1 MKKKNINR
9 LISWILTL
17 IMCVS
22 SAPMTALAE
31 SSEPMT
37 ALAESSV
44 PVTALEAGPTDAQTG
59 ALTMSKSGGKLNVD
73 YSGDRE
79 QALIIVAAYDR
90 NGKAVSFDSSV
101 VSRNNRAVFD
111 CDSEYI
117 YKSYALEPDTY
128 KPICDAQTETI
139 THEGEAPIPFLED
152 DVAEAMTTAISA
164 YLTASDKLDEVMA
177 VDISG
182 IRSDQTRTK
191 QISAQLEEAAQ
202 AYEQVFEAGAVLGK
216 VAQSAADSAS
226 KDMAA
231 LLASQEGADPD
242 IEELGMTQDEQIHWA
257 EELTK
262 KYDSIQGNMKC
273 KALGEMMGC
282 DARRAYQQLCMAQNI
297 LTGHYYDE
305 EAEAMDAWAKGFTVL
320 KGACKVGLFVGATVL
335 TLGTS
340 AAVSGAAYG
349 TVTVGEAVGI
359 TIGGVDTTV
368 EIMNDTA
375 VLVCG
380 RDKHFEQVVEKRTK
394 PISEMCFI
402 YSVATGGG
410 SSVGEKIACLG
421 DIDQHLSDYGVYKST
436 GSVLEQL
443 VVDPL
448 GNTVKFGSSTIGT
461 GALISKFDEK
471 ILTEEEQKTQLK
483 EETQAFTAARPV
495 AEEKLEK
502 LLKDGGD
509 LEEGE
514 TLKTVTEE
522 FKDTVSK
529 KVARE
534 DGQTYVH
541 EKANGKE
548 YIYTIGENGYTTG
561 LYQVYDSATGQL
573 LEEYYYD
580 KDGTPMGEKA
590 KSGVIPYYD
599 SEGRLIR
606 EEAFDEG
613 KLVWIKTYDPATGN
627 LTKQT
632 EYDGNGNWVSTH
644 EWSYD
649 SKTGRLAGER
659 EFSDG
664 PNDELKL
671 CKRTEYYLTAEA
683 AENTI
688 DVLSYSLYWDRHNGD
703 FWYAYD
709 YYDLPWYFYYEDG
722 NIYKIR
728 TGAGRN
734 WLKEEYYSKTGW
746 RSWTNEYTEWSET
759 VRKRKVT
766 NYFDEDE
773 AGEKDQIEKIR
784 YYRSTNEDDWK
795 ETEWYEKPWVLYNAA
810 GVLLEETSG
819 TDDFWTQKLGY
830 DDKGTLSY
838 DITHDALDKSITE
851 KHYYTVQPTELPFA
865 PLGHMSR
872 TETRDAD
879 GQATMSKEWFAT
891 TWFEEEKY
899 ADDEGKT
906 QTRKYKVWGYLYND
920 YIEKEEEKQEEG
932 RVLVSDTG
940 NTEASLGNSGLTTE
954 ICHID
959 MPICAAGADDN
970 PIEIRELTYDGAVC
984 DNDADPYEEDY
995 IVNLMDGDALP
1006 VLEANEKGI
1015 YTYEFTGGTAG
1026 KRYVIFAVKG
1036 RLDTFPGTNEEVMT
1050 KLLYMDQKTV
1060 TSSDRLFNIIPK
1072 SGYEAT
1078 LFISG
1083 DTLGS
1088 PVPVAYLA
1096 ENHNAAAN
1104 LDDDDEEELPYEC
1117 EPGDNP
1123 YENDPN
1129 VKYLHG
1135 MWISGDIDSSVYT
1148 GKPVTI
1154 SPRVYFRSKR
1164 LVENVDYTISYQR
1177 NTNAYALNETDKG
1190 YDEKVSP
1197 VATFILKGN
1206 YTGSGS
1212 MPFKILPRDIGEEGF
1227 EISPLY
1233 ASYTGSPL
1241 KPGPMIRWNGTLLKY
1256 GTDYIVREYE
1266 NGTADL
1272 TGKSAGTA
1280 VIPLTIEGTGNFKGT
1295 RTISLTILGSKV
1307 SDEADA
1313 LPLVMMDKV
1322 KVSAVP
1328 DQTYDGTDIE
1338 YATLKDKK
1346 GRPFVPVVTYNGK
1359 ELKEGEDYT
1368 AKLADNRTAGTA
1380 RLILTGLCAR
1390 TSETGSSFAGEKTV
1404 NFKIKGIPMSK
1415 VTVSGISKAGYTYA
1429 GIPVKPDEL
1438 SDITLTYK
1446 KSKTEIVELV
1456 RDRDYTISYEKN
1468 DRSGKGNLV
1477 CTGLSGFTGSKKTSF
1492 KINPAS
1498 IESDSFAVKIEE
1510 VNPYQKGGTKPAVT
1524 VTDRL
1529 SGQTLTEGTDY
1540 TLSYSNATKLYTS
1553 ADLDAKKKGQPV
1565 VTVKGKGNY
1574 KGKRTANYL
1583 ITARSLKSGMRIM
1596 IGDVAYSGKAGLSK
1610 VNIFALDRLTGMQL
1624 KAGTDYEKTVEYT
1637 YWSDTTVS
1645 RKGKGAGDILRKEG
1659 EKVDKNDILK
1669 EGTVIEATI
1678 TGKGGFT
1685 DSIQTTFTVIA
1696 PSADISKGT
1705 FAIADQ
1711 EFEVTPVTIT
1721 DMSQFKTDKS
1731 GNVISYVKV
1740 GKEQRTLVL
1749 GTDFK
1754 VVPGSYINNR
1764 NLGTATVTLYGTGD
1778 FGGLKTVTFK
1788 VVPKKM
1794 YWQGYHKKY

>member
-22 SAPMTALAE
+22 SV
-31 SSEPMT
+31 PMT

-44 PVTALEAGPTDAQTG
+44 PVTALEAGPTDAQAST
-59 ALTMSKSGGKLNVD
+59 LTMSKSGGKLYVD
-73 YSGDRE
+73 YAGDIE

-90 NGKAVSFDSSV
+90 NGKAVSFDSSI
-101 VSRNNRAVFD
+101 VSRNDRAVFD
-111 CDSEYI
+111 YDSEYI

-128 KPICDAQTETI
+128 RPICDAQTETT
-139 THEGEAPIPFLED
+139 THEGEAEVPFLDD

-164 YLTASDKLDEVMA
+164 YLTASAKLDEVMA
-177 VDISG
+177 EDISG
-182 IRSDQTRTK
+182 IRSDQTK
-191 QISAQLEEAAQ
+191 LDQVSGQLEEAVQ
-202 AYEQVFEAGAVLGK
+202 AYEQVFEAGAVLGR
-216 VAQSAADSAS
+216 VAGSAADSAG

-231 LLASQEGADPD
+231 LIASQKEADSD
-242 IEELGMTQDEQIHWA
+242 IEELGMTQEEQIHWA

-305 EAEAMDAWAKGFTVL
+305 EADAMDAWVKGFTVL
-320 KGACKVGLFVGATVL
+320 KGTCKVLLFVGATVY
-335 TLGTS
+335 TLGAS
-340 AAVSGAAYG
+340 AHAAGVAYG
-349 TVTVGEAVGI
+349 SVTVSEAVGI
-359 TIGGVDTTV
+359 TIGGVDATV

-380 RDKHFEQVVEKRTK
+380 RDKSFEQLVERRTK
-394 PISEMCFI
+394 PISEMCFV
-402 YSVATGGG
+402 YTVATGGG
-410 SSVGEKIACLG
+410 STVAEKIACLG
-421 DIDQHLSDYGVYKST
+421 DIDQHLSDYGLKEST
-436 GSVLEQL
+436 GSVLERIIVDSANGTIKYGRTVSDTKT
-443 VVDPL
+443 VV
-448 GNTVKFGSSTIGT
+448 NS
-461 GALISKFDEK
+461 FDEK
-471 ILTEEEQKTQLK
+471 SLTEEEQKIQLK
-483 EETQAFTAARPV
+483 EETQAFTSDRPV
-495 AEEKLEK
+495 TEEKLDK
-502 LLKDGGD
+502 ILKDGGD

-514 TLKTVTEE
+514 TLKTVTDE
-522 FKDTVSK
+522 FKDTVSD
-529 KVARE
+529 KVAGE
-534 DGQTYVH
+534 DGQIYVH
-541 EKANGKE
+541 NTVNGKE

-561 LYQVYDSATGQL
+561 LYQVFDSATGQL
-573 LEEYYYD
+573 LEERYYD

-590 KSGVIPYYD
+590 KSGIIPYYD
-599 SEGRLIR
+599 AEGRLIR
-606 EEAFDEG
+606 EESFADGNLEW
-613 KLVWIKTYDPATGN
+613 VKTYDPVIGK

-703 FWYAYD
+703 FWYADD
-709 YYDLPWYFYYEDG
+709 YYNLPWYFYFDDG

-728 TGAGRN
+728 SGEGN
-734 WLKEEYYSKTGW
+734 HWLKEEYYSKKGW
-746 RSWTNEYTEWSET
+746 RSYTYEYTEWSESERRKT
-759 VRKRKVT
+759 VT
-766 NYFDEDE
+766 TYFDEGE
-773 AGEKDQIEKIR
+773 GSEKDQIESIR
-784 YYRSTNEDDWK
+784 YFRAAIEDDWT
-795 ETEWYEKPWVLYNAA
+795 ETEWYEQKWVSYNAT
-810 GVLLEETSG
+810 GVLIEETSG
-819 TDDFWTQKLGY
+819 TKDFWTEKKGY

-838 DITHDALDKSITE
+838 KFTHDGLDDSVTE
-851 KHYYTVQPTELPFA
+851 EYYYTFQPTELPFD
-865 PLGHMSR
+865 PTGHISM
-872 TETRDAD
+872 TKTRDAND
-879 GQATMSKEWFAT
+879 EVTMSKEWFAT
-891 TWFEEEKY
+891 TWVEEEKY
-899 ADDEGKT
+899 TDDDGKT
-906 QTRKYKVWGYLYND
+906 QTRKYKVWGYKYED
-920 YIEKEEEKQEEG
+920 HIDKEREDQEID

-940 NTEASLGNSGLTTE
+940 NSEASVGISNIPAE
-954 ICHID
+954 IYHID
-959 MPICAAGADDN
+959 MPVYASGADDRF
-970 PIEIRELTYDGAVC
+970 IEVRELTYDGSVL
-984 DNDADPYEEDY
+984 DNGVAPGEKYTIE
-995 IVNLMDGDALP
+995 NLTDGETLP
-1006 VLEANEKGI
+1006 VIGANEKGI

-1050 KLLYMDQKTV
+1050 KLLYMDQKTL

-1083 DTLGS
+1083 DTLSS

-1177 NTNAYALNETDKG
+1177 NTNAYTLDETNKG

-1212 MPFKILPRDIGEEGF
+1212 IPFKIMPRDIGEEGF

-1241 KPGPMIRWNGTLLKY
+1241 KPGPVIRWNGTLLKY

-1272 TGKSAGTA
+1272 TGKSAGTT

-1328 DQTYDGTDIE
+1328 DQTYDGTGIE

-1368 AKLADNRTAGTA
+1368 AALADNRTAGTA
-1380 RLILTGLCAR
+1380 RLILTGLGAR
-1390 TSETGSSFAGEKTV
+1390 TSETGSSFVGEKTV
-1404 NFKIKGIPMSK
+1404 NFMIKGIPMSK
-1415 VTVSGISKAGYTYA
+1415 VTVSGISKSGYTYA
-1429 GIPVKPDEL
+1429 GTPVKPDEL

-1446 KSKTEIVELV
+1446 KSKTEIIELV

-1477 CTGLSGFTGSKKTSF
+1477 CTGLSGFTGSKKASF

-1498 IESDSFAVKIEE
+1498 IESDSFTVKIEE
-1510 VNPYQKGGTKPAVT
+1510 VNPYQKGGTKPTVT

-1529 SGQTLTEGTDY
+1529 SGLTLTEGTDY

-1553 ADLDAKKKGQPV
+1553 ADLDAKKKGQPM

-1583 ITARSLKSGMRIM
+1583 ITARSLKSGICIM

-1624 KAGTDYEKTVEYT
+1624 KAGTDYDKTVEYT
-1637 YWSDTTVS
+1637 YWHDTTVGQ
-1645 RKGKGAGDILRKEG
+1645 KGKGAGDILRKEG

-1669 EGTVIEATI
+1669 EGAVIEATI

-1685 DSIQTTFTVIA
+1685 DSIQTTFSVIA
-1696 PSADISKGT
+1696 PTADISKGT

-1711 EFEVTPVTIT
+1711 EFEFTPVTIT
-1721 DMSQFKTDKS
+1721 EMSQFKTDKS
-1731 GNVISYVKV
+1731 GNVLCYIKN
-1740 GKEQRTLVL
+1740 GKEQRTLIL

-1764 NLGTATVTLYGTGD
+1764 KLGTATVTLYGTGD

-1788 VVPKKM
+1788 IAPRKM